1 MAKKIDSQLGRD
13 YLWNTASSIIGSA
26 SMVIMALVVSR
37 FLGGYAA
44 GVFTLATAA
53 GQQFQTLGAYEVR
66 PYQATDVRHR
76 FSFPTYFAARL
87 ITVALMVVGIVGTTL
102 WSGRPASDMI
112 AFLIIASLRLFDA
125 FEDVFYGEFQRLG
138 RLDIAGKANFFR
150 VLVTLA
156 SFLVALLVTHDLLLT
171 SLVTFVLSFIAM
183 VALILPAARTMLPLR
198 PSFAWKPLRRLLLEC
213 FPLFLAAF
221 LAMYLNN
228 APRYAV
234 ESNVPLLQGEYG
246 ILFMPALAIN
256 ILAMFIFRPLLTR
269 MATHWTEND
278 HAGFL
283 RLMLRGLQ
291 SAVGAFILTFIAT
304 LVAGIP
310 ILEVFSGLD
319 LAEFKGALLV
329 LVAGGAFNA
338 VSIILYYALT
348 TMRLQRVVLIGYA
361 IVAVMALVLSQVLVS
376 HLGIMGAA
384 LAYASTMLVLSL
396 IFGAALAYFIRR
408 VPADTDQ

>member
-1 MAKKIDSQLGRD
+1 
-13 YLWNTASSIIGSA
+13 
-26 SMVIMALVVSR
+26 
-37 FLGGYAA
+37 
-44 GVFTLATAA
+44 
-53 GQQFQTLGAYEVR
+53 
-66 PYQATDVRHR
+66 
-76 FSFPTYFAARL
+76 
-87 ITVALMVVGIVGTTL
+87 
-102 WSGRPASDMI
+102 
-112 AFLIIASLRLFDA
+112 
-125 FEDVFYGEFQRLG
+125 
-138 RLDIAGKANFFR
+138 
-150 VLVTLA
+150 
-156 SFLVALLVTHDLLLT
+156 
-171 SLVTFVLSFIAM
+171 
-183 VALILPAARTMLPLR
+183 
-198 PSFAWKPLRRLLLEC
+198 
-213 FPLFLAAF
+213 
-221 LAMYLNN
+221 MYLNN